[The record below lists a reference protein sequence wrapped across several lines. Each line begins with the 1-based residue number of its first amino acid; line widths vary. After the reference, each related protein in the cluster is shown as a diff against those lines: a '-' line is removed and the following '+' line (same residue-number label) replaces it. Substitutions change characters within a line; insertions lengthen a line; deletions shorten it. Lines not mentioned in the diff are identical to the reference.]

1 MSNTFSCHKDSK
13 TAMKKTVPDFKTC
26 IFFLGKFGFY
36 PVIFSSLI
44 LAPAP
49 EQILLYKVREW
60 LGVEM

>member
-1 MSNTFSCHKDSK
+1 
-13 TAMKKTVPDFKTC
+13 MKKTVPDFKTC
-26 IFFLGKFGFY
+26 IFFLWKFGFY
-36 PVIFSSLI
+36 AVIFSSLI